1 MIMLEELKQSKQT
14 ASFWPFLIA
23 LDQERLKHGYTVKG
37 FRSNSARLPC
47 PITFLSLLKPT
58 QAELCLS
65 LTGLPELAN

>member
-23 LDQERLKHGYTVKG
+23 LDHERLKHGYTVKG

-47 PITFLSLLKPT
+47 PITFLSLVKPT